1 MHTNTHN
8 TPTDHKSWRLY
19 ALVDECSYRYRRL
32 LLVLASQKDPS
43 FNFNREQSES
53 EGTQEQETR
62 ATSIASLL

>member
-1 MHTNTHN
+1 MHINTHN
-8 TPTDHKSWRLY
+8 TPTEHKSGRLY
-19 ALVDECSYRYRRL
+19 ALVDECSYRRP